1 MKIPNEFIHIAN
13 SFHQDTLTIHE
24 TLDDAINE
32 SVLGLNETEI
42 STAKDYLDLLL
53 SGNYSSVELAKI
65 WNNTPA
71 FSGGFG
77 MAEEL
82 DNGAE
87 WFLGKIR
94 DALVNAKLLSN
105 STNKDRVQSTLTQA
119 ERVNDQTREAEK

>member
-1 MKIPNEFIHIAN
+1 MKIPDEFIHIAN

-32 SVLGLNETEI
+32 SVLGLTETEI
-42 STAKDYLDLLL
+42 RTAKDYLDLLL

-65 WNNTPA
+65 WNSTPA

-77 MAEEL
+77 MAEEP

-94 DALVNAKLLSN
+94 DALSGSKPLSN
-105 STNKDRVQSTLTQA
+105 SSNQ
-119 ERVNDQTREAEK
+119 EPE